1 MIKEEWQHNPEL
13 YFKATLLRL
22 HRREVNI
29 TTDELA
35 EAEKYVLVAHYT
47 GDKVLCQ
54 IGIVEAWPE
63 SEQRID
69 AIGQN
74 GNTGEHYA
82 EINKIIGDAFC
93 YGRGFARNGKHIPHD
108 EVMRDPDDDIEVNG
122 S

>member
-35 EAEKYVLVAHYT
+35 EAEKYVLLSFYRD
-47 GDKVLCQ
+47 DKVLCQ
-54 IGIVEAWPE
+54 IGSAEAWPDE
-63 SEQRID
+63 P
-69 AIGQN
+69 N
-74 GNTGEHYA
+74 G
-82 EINKIIGDAFC
+82 DMM
-93 YGRGFARNGKHIPHD
+93 NGH
-108 EVMRDPDDDIEVNG
+108 DIEVNG

>member
-1 MIKEEWQHNPEL
+1 MIRDEWKHNAEL

-29 TTDELA
+29 TADELA
-35 EAEKYVLVAHYT
+35 EAEKYVLVAHYI

-54 IGIVEAWPE
+54 IGTAEAWPE

-69 AIGQN
+69 VIGSN
-74 GNTGEHYA
+74 GNTGLHY
-82 EINKIIGDAFC
+82 G
-93 YGRGFARNGKHIPHD
+93 
-108 EVMRDPDDDIEVNG
+108 DIEVNG